1 MAIRG
6 TGGGADDNVKRT
18 AFFLTAFFVVSLFC
32 LQAAFAQV
40 HVRMRVILAS
50 NAGQDID
57 PSLRDVHKELGSL
70 FSFTSYR
77 LVRDESLNLSL
88 NQPARITGRTGKAF
102 LEVTLTGQ
110 HKNVAELRLRV
121 VREGT
126 EVLNTQVRL
135 FSGRT
140 VVVGGPRHGEGVVIY
155 VVSGNF

>member
-6 TGGGADDNVKRT
+6 TGEGTDDNVKRT
-18 AFFLTAFFVVSLFC
+18 AFLLTAFFIVYFFSLPT
-32 LQAAFAQV
+32 AFAQV

-77 LVRDESLNLSL
+77 LVRDEGLNLSL
-88 NQPARITGRTGKAF
+88 NQPARIIGRTGKAF
-102 LEVTLTGQ
+102 LEVTLVGQ
-110 HKNVAELRLRV
+110 HKTAAELRLRV
-121 VREGT
+121 VREGK
-126 EVLNTQVRL
+126 EILNTQVRL

-140 VVVGGPRHGEGVVIY
+140 VIVGGPRRGEDVIIY
-155 VVSGNF
+155 AVSANF

>member
-6 TGGGADDNVKRT
+6 TGERATRNVKR
-18 AFFLTAFFVVSLFC
+18 ASLLLTVFFVVSFFFLPT
-32 LQAAFAQV
+32 AFAQV

-50 NAGQDID
+50 SAGQDID
-57 PSLRDVHKELGSL
+57 PSLRDVHRELGSL
-70 FSFTSYR
+70 FTFTSYR

-102 LEVTLTGQ
+102 LEVTLVGQ

-126 EVLNTQVRL
+126 EILNTQVRL

-140 VVVGGPRHGEGVVIY
+140 VLVGGPRHGEGVVIY
-155 VVSGNF
+155 AIFGSF

>member
-6 TGGGADDNVKRT
+6 TGGGADDNVKRA
-18 AFFLTAFFVVSLFC
+18 AFLLAVFFIISLFS
-32 LQAAFAQV
+32 LPTAFAQV
-40 HVRMRVILAS
+40 NVRMRVILAS

-57 PSLRDVHKELGSL
+57 PSLRDVHQDLGSL

-77 LVRDESLNLSL
+77 LVRDESLNLLL
-88 NQPARITGRTGKAF
+88 NQPARILGRTGKAF
-102 LEVTLTGQ
+102 LEVTLMGQ

-126 EVLNTQVRL
+126 QILNTQVRL

-155 VVSGNF
+155 VISGNF

>member
-6 TGGGADDNVKRT
+6 TGEGTDHNVKRT
-18 AFFLTAFFVVSLFC
+18 AFLLTAFFIVSFFSLPT
-32 LQAAFAQV
+32 AFAQV

-57 PSLRDVHKELGSL
+57 PSLRDVHRELGSL

-102 LEVTLTGQ
+102 LEVTLAGQ

-126 EVLNTQVRL
+126 EILNTQVRL

-155 VVSGNF
+155 VISGNF

>member
-6 TGGGADDNVKRT
+6 TGEGADDNVKRRVFLLA
-18 AFFLTAFFVVSLFC
+18 AFFIVFLFSLPP
-32 LQAAFAQV
+32 AFAQV

-50 NAGQDID
+50 NVGQGVD
-57 PSLRDVHKELGSL
+57 PSLRDVHNDLGSL

-110 HKNVAELRLRV
+110 HKNMAELRLRV

-126 EVLNTQVRL
+126 EILNTQVRL